1 MKYIKQYNNFRQF
14 RRLNEAE
21 EVENQ
26 NTEEKALDYSFWNN
40 SRVAKTIESVGK
52 PGSPLAHIEII
63 KNQNIPDDP
72 TKKEILAWV
81 KELVPKLFKPH
92 VSYLE
97 TMKLTDEAA
106 SSPERVVSDVPWFG
120 EALRF
125 LTKNR
130 SILSYETDEFFQ
142 KYNILGAENKPLR
155 VGQPRPYLGKGAL
168 NLIEDDFSKRFP
180 GNPIPFKLVKYIIE
194 RVRKEVAD
202 ELKVPPSQFIYKP
215 TATDDLNKDVFFQTE
230 NQVPEEL
237 KNLPFF
243 CFKTEAGSKYLPT
256 LSKKL
261 IACGGR
267 DLRPEGTKSNFD
279 SILGPQG
286 AAVKAKF
293 KAVAEQKKLAFVS
306 WLKAEVLAKFNEKLS
321 KVSESD
327 LDEFIAKNKLNK
339 KTLYEVGDEVIYLRK
354 GKTLEDY
361 KNLKPDD
368 NEKEKEVIARGRITK
383 FDEEKGEYTLES
395 ESGKIIQKTTAQ
407 LIKKI
412 EKNQEEDEEEDEKK
426 SQEEEET
433 KSQEEKEKQSQ
444 ETPEEVEENQVEEP
458 KKSE

>member
-1 MKYIKQYNNFRQF
+1 MKYIRRYNNFREIK
-14 RRLNEAE
+14 RLNESE
-21 EVENQ
+21 EVEDQ

-52 PGSPLAHIEII
+52 PGSSLAHIEII

-72 TKKEILAWV
+72 TKKEILSWV
-81 KELVPKLFKPH
+81 RELVPKLFKPH

-97 TMKLTDEAA
+97 TMKLTDETA

-142 KYNILGAENKPLR
+142 KYNILGADDKPVR

-202 ELKVPPSQFIYKP
+202 ELKVPLSQFIYKP
-215 TATDDLNKDVFFQTE
+215 TPTDDLNKDVFFQTE
-230 NQVPEEL
+230 NQVPDEL

-261 IACGGR
+261 VDCGGR
-267 DLRPEGTKSNFD
+267 DLRPEGKKTNFD
-279 SILGPQG
+279 SILGPEG
-286 AAVKAKF
+286 AGVKAKF
-293 KAVAEQKKLAFVS
+293 KAVAEKKKMVFVN
-306 WLKAEVLAKFNEKLS
+306 WLKSEVISNFSEKLS
-321 KVSESD
+321 KISESD
-327 LDEFIAKNKLNK
+327 LDEYIAKNKLSK
-339 KTLYEVGDEVIYLRK
+339 KTIYEVGDEVFYLRK
-354 GKTLEDY
+354 GKTIEDY
-361 KNLKPDD
+361 KNLKVDD
-368 NEKEKEVIARGRITK
+368 TEKEKEVIAKGKITK
-383 FDEEKGEYTLES
+383 FDEDKGEYTLEA
-395 ESGKIIQKTTAQ
+395 ESGKVIQKTTSQ

-412 EKNQEEDEEEDEKK
+412 EKNQEEDEEEEEKNP
-426 SQEEEET
+426 EEEE
-433 KSQEEKEKQSQ
+433 KKLEKNPEEKSEESSEKGN
-444 ETPEEVEENQVEEP
+444 V